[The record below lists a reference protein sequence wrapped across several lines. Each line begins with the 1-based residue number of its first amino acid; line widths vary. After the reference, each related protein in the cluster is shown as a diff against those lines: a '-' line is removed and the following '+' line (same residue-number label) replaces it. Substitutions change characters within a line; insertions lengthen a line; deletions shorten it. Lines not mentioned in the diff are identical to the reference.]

1 MAKDPAFLFYPSDFN
16 DGTQDFTNEEVGAYI
31 RLLLFQFSQGRLTI
45 DRIKRKL
52 NSDFDRLWPIISGK
66 FKIDSDGLYF
76 NERLEAEVTKRKAFS
91 ESRRNNIK
99 KRYEKDLKQ
108 TCITHVGSTN
118 LHMENENENKD
129 ESKDESKEEIKEPEK
144 PKAKKPEIPSE
155 AEFMAYYKSELSKE
169 FPGLEFSIKTKYET
183 WVDLGWKDGN
193 GNKIGNWKLKMKNT
207 IPHLKAK
214 FDPNKPNP
222 VIGTPTFSSKNMN
235 R

>member
-108 TCITHVGSTN
+108 TSTTYVDTTG
-118 LHMENENENKD
+118 LHMENGNEDKD
-129 ESKDESKEEIKEPEK
+129 YIKEEEPEK
-144 PKAKKPEIPSE
+144 PKQKKPEIPSE
-155 AEFMAYYKSELSKE
+155 LEFMAYYKSELSKE

-183 WVDLGWKDGN
+183 WLDQGWKDGN
-193 GNKIGNWKLKMKNT
+193 DKKIGNWKLKLKNT

-214 FDPNKPNP
+214 FDPNKPASGP
-222 VIGTPTFSSKNMN
+222 ISFSSKTMH